1 MRRHHAMAGAA
12 LALVMIMG
20 GTAEAAAITPPSE
33 AFAQNPGS
41 DYFLADY
48 TAYEA
53 YLKTLASQSD
63 RMKLVDFGKTEEGRT
78 QWMAIV
84 SSPANLAK
92 LDRYKEISRRLAKA
106 EGLSKEEAAKLAAE
120 GKAVVWIDAGL
131 HATETVTSQGQI
143 QILYRM
149 LSQNDP
155 ETLRMLDDVIILF
168 AHDNP
173 DGMELVSD
181 WYMRHED
188 PKKREFNS
196 IPRLYQKYIGHD
208 NNRDSYMSQMAETTN
223 INRQLFREWYP
234 QIIFNQHQTGPTG
247 MVVFVPPFRDPFNYN
262 YDPLVMTTLQEVGM
276 AMHSRLVA
284 EDKGGSGARSA
295 ASYSTWHNG
304 MERSIAYFHNSIGL
318 LTEIIGGPT
327 PASVALVP
335 DLQLANGD
343 RPMPIAPQPWHLS
356 QTVEYQWSMNRAVID
371 YAARNR
377 ERLLTNI
384 YKMGANSIE
393 RGSEDS
399 WTITPTK
406 IDALKEAA
414 KNAKPGEE
422 DPMMAAFLGR
432 AGAIDPSLYK
442 AVLQTPETR
451 DPRGYIIP
459 ADQADMP
466 TVTAFL
472 NALIKTG
479 VDVEKAT
486 KAFKVGGKT
495 YPAGSYVVKTA
506 QAYRPHVL
514 DMFEPQDH
522 PHDLEYPGGPPKAP
536 YDITG
541 YTLAY
546 QMGIKYDR
554 ILDGFEG
561 PFERVPDLIPV
572 QPGSVKGSGKAGWLI
587 SHETNQSFTL
597 TNRLL
602 KAGQPVFWLKD
613 SAKAGKESFGPGAI
627 WVPASAGAQTVIAK
641 GVKDLGIDAFAV
653 AAKPAGE
660 AMPLKPVRIGL
671 VDVYGGS
678 MPSGW
683 NRWLFEQFEAPFE
696 VVYPQR
702 LDAGDLSKDYDVLV
716 FADGVVPAPQ
726 GGPFRAGRS
735 MPQPKAED
743 IPAEFRPWLGKISD
757 ETTVPKIAEF
767 AQNGGTV
774 ITIGS
779 SARLATLLGAPVEVA
794 VAKTEGGK
802 QIGLSTKEFYIPGSV
817 LRAKVDN
824 RQPLAYGLPQDV
836 DVFFDRS
843 PTFNLKA
850 SASGVQR
857 VSWFDSET
865 PLRSGWAV
873 GQEKLKGSTAI
884 LDIDVGKGKLLVMG
898 PEVTQRAQSYGTF
911 KFLFN
916 GLLYG
921 PAAAKN

>member
-1 MRRHHAMAGAA
+1 MIRKHALASAA
-12 LALVMIMG
+12 LALVMVLG
-20 GTAEAAAITPPSE
+20 GAANAATITPPSE

-48 TAYEA
+48 TAYES
-53 YLKTLASQSD
+53 YLKTLAGQSD

-78 QWMAIV
+78 QWMAVV

-92 LDRYKEISRRLAKA
+92 LDHYKSISRRLAKA
-106 EGLSKEEAAKLAAE
+106 EGLTEADATALAAE

-143 QILYRM
+143 QVLYRM
-149 LSQNDP
+149 LTMNDA

-181 WYMRHED
+181 WYMRQDD
-188 PKKREFNS
+188 PLKREFQS

-223 INRQLFREWYP
+223 INRQLFHEWFP

-247 MVVFVPPFRDPFNYN
+247 MVVFVPPFRDPFNFN

-284 EDKGGSGARSA
+284 EDKPGSGARSS

-304 MERSIAYFHNSIGL
+304 MVRSVAYFHNAIGL

-327 PASVALVP
+327 PETVKLVP

-343 RPMPIAPQPWHLS
+343 RPMPIAPQTWRLA
-356 QTVEYQWSMNRAVID
+356 QTVEYQWTMNRAVID
-371 YAARNR
+371 YASRNR
-377 ERLLTNI
+377 ERLLFNI
-384 YKMGANSIE
+384 YKMGANSIA

-399 WTITPTK
+399 WTITPSK
-406 IDALKEAA
+406 IDRLNEAA
-414 KNAKPGEE
+414 AAARPANA
-422 DPMMAAFLGR
+422 DAATEAGYGR
-432 AGAIDPSLYK
+432 AGAVDPELY
-442 AVLQTPETR
+442 ALLQKPEER

-459 ADQADMP
+459 ADQVDMP
-466 TVTAFL
+466 TATAFV

-479 VDVEKAT
+479 VDVDRAT
-486 KAFKVGGKT
+486 RAFRVGGKS

-522 PHDLEYPGGPPKAP
+522 PHDTEYPGGPPKAP
-536 YDITG
+536 YDVTG

-546 QMGIKYDR
+546 QMGIKFDR
-554 ILDGFEG
+554 VLDGFEA
-561 PFERVPDLIPV
+561 PTERLSDLVAP
-572 QPGSVKGSGKAGWLI
+572 PAGAVKGSGGAGWLI
-587 SHETNQSFTL
+587 SHEPNNSFTL

-613 SAKAGKESFGPGAI
+613 GAKAGAVSFGPGAI
-627 WVPASAGAQTVIAK
+627 WVPASAQAQTVIAQSV
-641 GVKDLGIDAFAV
+641 GELGIDAYAV
-653 AAKPAGE
+653 GAKPAGE
-660 AMPLKPVRIGL
+660 ALPLKPVRIGL

-702 LDAGDLSKDYDVLV
+702 LDAGDLGKDYDVLV
-716 FADGVVPAPQ
+716 FADGVIPAPQ

-735 MPQPKAED
+735 SPQPQAAD
-743 IPAEFRPWLGKISD
+743 IPAEYRPWLGTITDDKTLPQVADFIR
-757 ETTVPKIAEF
+757 K
-767 AQNGGTV
+767 GGTV

-779 SARLATLLGAPVEVA
+779 SARLATAIDAPVELA
-794 VAKTEGGK
+794 IARQEGGK
-802 QIGLSTKEFYIPGSV
+802 LTALPTKEFYIPGSV
-817 LRAKVDN
+817 LRATVDN
-824 RQPLAYGLPQDV
+824 RQPLAYGVPQEV

-843 PTFNLKA
+843 PTFQLKA
-850 SASGVQR
+850 GASGVAP
-857 VSWFDSET
+857 VAWFASET

-873 GQEKLKGSTAI
+873 GQERLNGAVGI
-884 LDIDVGKGKLLVMG
+884 LDIDLGEGKLFVMG

-921 PAAAKN
+921 PASAGQ